1 MKSLL
6 LSLIMLLFS
15 ELSAQPQT
23 PDWAANAVIYEV
35 NIRQYTP
42 EGTFASFQKHLPR
55 LKELGV
61 NILWLMPI
69 NPIGEKNR
77 KGTLGSYYSV
87 RDYKEINPEFGD
99 KNTFKTLV
107 DEIHK
112 QGMFVIVDWVANH
125 TAWDHPWVESH
136 PDYYTKDSLG
146 NFVPPVPD
154 WADVI
159 DLNYNNKELR
169 NSMIDALCYWVR
181 EFNIDG
187 YRCDVAGM
195 VPTDF
200 WNDARDELH
209 KIKPVFMLAEWETAD
224 LHKKAFEMTYAWEIY
239 RLMNKIYKG
248 ESTASDLQKQI
259 SNDQEK
265 FPSYAYRMQ
274 FTSNHDENTWNG
286 TEFDRLGKATE
297 MFAVLTYIIPGMPL
311 IYSGQEAGSNN
322 RLEFFEKDLID
333 WKPDKFSEFYRELN
347 KLKRENKALSVN
359 DNKGKLDFIGS
370 QKNINVLSIFRS
382 YKKDKVMAFFNM
394 SSHENEIILNDK
406 KIRGTYI
413 DFNNKEKTEISN
425 KFTLTLEPWSYK
437 LYYVTE

>member
-15 ELSAQPQT
+15 ELSAQPKT
-23 PDWAANAVIYEV
+23 PNWAANAVIYEV

-42 EGTFASFQKHLPR
+42 EGTIASFQKHLPR

-200 WNDARDELH
+200 WNDARDELN

-248 ESTASDLQKQI
+248 ESSAPDLQKQI
-259 SNDQEK
+259 SNDQKK

-437 LYYVTE
+437 P